1 MHIEERHVATQFD
14 LSTLNWVRQQDFSD
28 PARPVDTSTA
38 VVGGDAAAGRIDFF
52 SKWEPGTYCPLHRHL
67 ADTVSIVV
75 QGEHYIE
82 ELDGSRR
89 RRLPQHYACTPTDE
103 LHWEYG
109 GPEGSIVFFSVTSKE
124 GGVFELV
131 HPDGRSLGTITVA
144 QMLAGE
150 VLDL

>member
-1 MHIEERHVATQFD
+1 MAMQIV

-28 PARPVDTSTA
+28 PAHPVDTSTA
-38 VVGGDAAAGRIDFF
+38 VVGGDIAAGRIDFF

-75 QGEHYIE
+75 EGDHYIE
-82 ELDGSRR
+82 EVDGSRR
-89 RRLPQHYACTPTDE
+89 MRLPQHYACTPKDE

-109 GPEGSIVFFSVTSKE
+109 GPEGSIVFFSVTSRE